1 MIVACGGIRGGV
13 GKTTVAVHL
22 AVLAAKA
29 GREVLLIDGD
39 SQGSASDFTAIRR
52 EVCGGDAGYTSVQLS
67 GASIRAEGM
76 RLAPKYD
83 ELVIDVAGRDSAGQ
97 RAALAMAD
105 IVVLPF
111 LPGSFDIWG
120 LERTMT
126 LLEEARAYNSSLRAL
141 ALLNRADSFNRD
153 NVAALDTV
161 GDIGE
166 IQVMRARLG
175 NRKAFRSATGQG
187 LIVTEMKPRDDKAVA
202 EVKLLFAEVF
212 PDIRTVESQ

>member
-1 MIVACGGIRGGV
+1 MIVACGGIKGGV

-52 EVCGGDAGYTSVQLS
+52 ETLGGNAGYTSVQLS
-67 GASIRAEGM
+67 GAAIRAEGM

-83 ELVIDVAGRDSAGQ
+83 EMVIDVAGRDSAGQ

-105 IVVLPF
+105 VVVLPF

-120 LERTMT
+120 LEKTLA
-126 LLEEARAYNSSLRAL
+126 LLEEARAYNVGLRTL
-141 ALLNRADSFNRD
+141 ALLNRADPFNRD
-153 NVAALDTV
+153 NVAAVDTV
-161 GDIGE
+161 GDIGN
-166 IQVMRARLG
+166 IQVLKARLG
-175 NRKAFRSATGQG
+175 NRKAFRAATGQG
-187 LIVTEMKPRDDKAVA
+187 LIVTEVKPRDDKAVT
-202 EVKLLFAEVF
+202 EIRSLFSEIFSGIHTIVL
-212 PDIRTVESQ
+212 

>member
-1 MIVACGGIRGGV
+1 MIVACGGIKGGV
-13 GKTTVAVHL
+13 GKTTIAVHL

-52 EVCGGDAGYTSVQLS
+52 EARGGDAGYTSVQLS
-67 GASIRAEGM
+67 GAAIRAEGM

-83 ELVIDVAGRDSAGQ
+83 ELVVDVAGRDSAGQ

-105 IVVLPF
+105 VVILPF

-120 LERTMT
+120 LEKTIA
-126 LLEEARAYNSSLRAL
+126 LLEEARAYNDNLRTF
-141 ALLNRADSFNRD
+141 ALLNRADSFNKD

-161 GDIGE
+161 SDLGDI
-166 IQVMRARLG
+166 QVLRARLG
-175 NRKAFRSATGQG
+175 NRKAFRASTGQG

-202 EVKLLFAEVF
+202 EIRQLFSEIF
-212 PDIRTVESQ
+212 PEIHAVESL